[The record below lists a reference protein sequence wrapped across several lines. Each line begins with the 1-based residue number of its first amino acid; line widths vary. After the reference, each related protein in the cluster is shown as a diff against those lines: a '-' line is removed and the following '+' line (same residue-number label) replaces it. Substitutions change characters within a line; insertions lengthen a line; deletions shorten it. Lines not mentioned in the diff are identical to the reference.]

1 MIAPNAITDARS
13 SHQGRAS
20 VFVIHRY
27 GIDQA
32 LPELLTVM
40 TSSALTLSVL
50 DLIPVRT
57 GQSSANAFA
66 ASLAVAQRADE
77 LGFERYWVAEH
88 HNMPSVASTNP
99 PVMVGIIAA
108 QTKRIRVG
116 SGGVMLPNHSPLVIA
131 EQFGILEA
139 SFPGR
144 IDVALGRAP
153 GSDPVIT
160 ALLRSS
166 GAVSDVDAFPRNIA
180 DIEALLDPEGASL
193 TLSSGK
199 NYDVR
204 ATPAATSAPTVWLL
218 GSSQYSANLAAVRGM
233 PYVFANHFS
242 QGNTSDALDL
252 YRNTFVPSEKLTAP
266 RTLLT
271 INISVAETREEAHAL
286 ALPQLQQM
294 ARMHTGQ
301 PLTALSTV
309 EEAAETVMTEVQED
323 IMAGMAGKWIIDE
336 PVAAAARLQEMAAH
350 YGVSEVMVSPVAS
363 GHNRD
368 DLSTTPDRIRA
379 LELVSAA
386 VKVDSLVPSA

>member
-1 MIAPNAITDARS
+1 MGADELSQKMNS
-13 SHQGRAS
+13 S
-20 VFVIHRY
+20 
-27 GIDQA
+27 
-32 LPELLTVM
+32 T
-40 TSSALTLSVL
+40 LTLSVL

-66 ASLAVAQRADE
+66 ASIALAQRADE

-99 PVMVGIIAA
+99 PVLVGILAA
-108 QTKRIRVG
+108 KTKRIRVG

-139 SFPGR
+139 AFPGR
-144 IDVALGRAP
+144 IDVGLGRAP

-180 DIEALLDPEGASL
+180 DIEALLHPEGASF

-204 ATPAATSAPTVWLL
+204 ATPAAASAPTVWLL
-218 GSSQYSANLAAVRGM
+218 GSSEYSANLAALRGM

-242 QGNTSDALDL
+242 QGDTSNALDI
-252 YRNTFVPSEKLTAP
+252 YRRTFVPSENLAEP
-266 RTLLT
+266 RTILT
-271 INISVAETREEAHAL
+271 VNVSVADTQEEAYSL

-294 ARMHTGQ
+294 ARMLTGQ
-301 PLTALSTV
+301 RLTALSTV
-309 EEAAETVMTEVQED
+309 EEAAEAVMTPAQSD
-323 IMAGMAGKWIIDE
+323 LMTGMAGKWIIDE
-336 PVAAAARLQEMAAH
+336 PVVAAERVREMASR
-350 YGVSEVMVSPVAS
+350 YEVTEVMVSPVAS
-363 GHNRD
+363 GRLGD
-368 DLSTTPDRIRA
+368 DLSSTPDRLRA
-379 LELVSAA
+379 LELLVAA
-386 VKVDSLVPSA
+386 LRREALVPKL